1 MGHLVHRQPATQFV
15 DRHVVLLRPGLN
27 VRLHQDERRG
37 LDRLAS
43 KKRGVVLAEDPP
55 SQQSQ
60 HQAQIAG
67 DAFLAEAQDQRPGNQ
82 LLEALQR
89 LEHLT
94 EDPNVESHP
103 LPAADGRQPR
113 VQAFARRGHP
123 RPERF
128 GQERLEL
135 GRDRPVGLLLARV
148 PGQVRRLATAV
159 ERDLLHPLPIDQ
171 PGGLLPRTDE
181 LAEDHSPNADG
192 DPPGHGAADPP
203 GRGDGFRHAHGGGP
217 PPPRPESHS
226 TDARRGWRS
235 KRSIASTRRLGVLK
249 CGYYRPGIRGRL
261 PTHY

>member
-1 MGHLVHRQPATQFV
+1 MLNRTHCR
-15 DRHVVLLRPGLN
+15 RPTAVSPGYR
-27 VRLHQDERRG
+27 RLPGEAIPG
-37 LDRLAS
+37 PSAS
-43 KKRGVVLAEDPP
+43 VKSG
-55 SQQSQ
+55 SS
-60 HQAQIAG
+60 
-67 DAFLAEAQDQRPGNQ
+67 
-82 LLEALQR
+82 
-89 LEHLT
+89 
-94 EDPNVESHP
+94 S
-103 LPAADGRQPR
+103 AA
-113 VQAFARRGHP
+113 
-123 RPERF
+123 
-128 GQERLEL
+128 
-135 GRDRPVGLLLARV
+135 LAR
-148 PGQVRRLATAV
+148 QVRRLATAV